1 MIKKIKLIIKTL
13 FFYKQFSK
21 DNNVLR
27 LHIKIMLK
35 LNLIPKLNNT
45 FDNNIVSLTTYS
57 KRFSEIHFTL
67 YSLFKQSILPDK
79 IILTLDEDEFSYE
92 KISNNKYLK
101 IFIKKG
107 LEINYTKNYGSYKKF
122 IPIITKFPNSNI
134 IICDDD
140 AFYKSNWFESL
151 INENKKYPNSILCH
165 CAYILKINNKKI
177 VNYND
182 WLDSKIP
189 CSNKYLVPI
198 GVGGT
203 LIRKSFFNNDFY
215 NYELISKLAP
225 NGDDLWIYVQALL
238 NNIEIRL
245 INNFQGYPQDLG
257 DDRNWN
263 KLYNT
268 NSSLNNVK
276 LNNLINYYPKI
287 KNILSID

>member
-165 CAYILKINNKKI
+165 CAYILKINN
-177 VNYND
+177 
-182 WLDSKIP
+182 L
-189 CSNKYLVPI
+189 LEE
-198 GVGGT
+198 
-203 LIRKSFFNNDFY
+203 FN
-215 NYELISKLAP
+215 
-225 NGDDLWIYVQALL
+225 
-238 NNIEIRL
+238 
-245 INNFQGYPQDLG
+245 
-257 DDRNWN
+257 
-263 KLYNT
+263 
-268 NSSLNNVK
+268 
-276 LNNLINYYPKI
+276 
-287 KNILSID
+287 